1 MWLGEVF
8 NELGCQAVPALHCR
22 QALSLARRLGLP
34 IRTLVVNPNL
44 PGAARAIKSLGS
56 ANPGMRVVLI
66 RDSADRVP
74 GCASVRRTLQRPSPC
89 DPISREEWLAKV
101 REVLA

>member
-8 NELGCQAVPALHCR
+8 NELGCQAVPALQCR
-22 QALSLARRLGLP
+22 QALALARRLGLP
-34 IRTLVVNPNL
+34 IRTLVVNPEL

-66 RDSADRVP
+66 RDAAAENSAS
-74 GCASVRRTLQRPSPC
+74 ARTLQRPSPW
-89 DPISREEWLAKV
+89 DPISRQEWLAKV